1 MNAII
6 ETITKE
12 SGPERRQVI
21 LATALGLFTER
32 GYFNTSVHDIQRQA
46 GVSIGSIYHHFKN
59 KEAIAK
65 ALFDGMVEEMT
76 RKMEE
81 IGTAYTTAYDR
92 CRAVVAYLFDL
103 TEKYPE
109 AMQYVLYAKHREFMP
124 NEKPICSSR
133 PFEMMKQMVVDGIE
147 RGEIRRMEPIVAAT
161 SLFGGALRLIY
172 LRLDGVL
179 TEPLPVYLDE
189 VWECAWGGGVCMV
202 KKLEA
207 AQ

>member
-6 ETITKE
+6 ETLTKE
-12 SGPERRQVI
+12 SGPDRRQVI

-81 IGTAYTTAYDR
+81 IGTAYATAYDR
-92 CRAVVAYLFDL
+92 CRAVISYLFDL

-124 NEKPICSSR
+124 NEKPMCSSR

-179 TEPLPVYLDE
+179 AEPLPVYLDE
-189 VWECAWGGGVCMV
+189 AWECAWRAVS
-202 KKLEA
+202 A
-207 AQ
+207 W